1 MWKSSSL
8 TEWLQEHRI
17 VQIDL
22 HKIDRLDDKFKE
34 RSVRKYEIK
43 TYEEIRRTWGSKLQW
58 LQERKILQIDLH
70 KIHRLGDKIKERMAR
85 KYEIETYEEIRRM
98 WGSIFFTSGNSG
110 R

>member
-43 TYEEIRRTWGSKLQW
+43 TYEEIRRTWG
-58 LQERKILQIDLH
+58 
-70 KIHRLGDKIKERMAR
+70 IKTSMAAR
-85 KYEIETYEEIRRM
+85 TQNTTDR
-98 WGSIFFTSGNSG
+98 SA
-110 R
+110 